1 MRASSSLSV
10 VLVHGAFVDGSGWR
24 PVYDLLTRDG
34 YHVAVV
40 QNPTVSLQDDVA
52 ATRRIIDVQG
62 GRTVLVGH
70 SYGGAVIT
78 EAGRHPKVGALVYIS
93 AFAPDRGESV
103 KALIDRFPAEAPQMP
118 GLPPRDGYVFQ
129 DPARFH
135 ASFGADLPADRAAFM
150 ADSQAPWGVNAA
162 AATITNPAWRTKPS
176 WYLIATDDREI
187 PPAAQRAMS
196 RRAGST
202 ALEIAATH
210 AVYITQPT
218 AVADLIK
225 EAARAAR

>member
-1 MRASSSLSV
+1 V
-10 VLVHGAFVDGSGWR
+10 
-24 PVYDLLTRDG
+24 
-34 YHVAVV
+34 
-40 QNPTVSLQDDVA
+40 VA
-52 ATRRIIDVQG
+52 AANPLRGLTGDAAHIRSLLASIAGPV
-62 GRTVLVGH
+62 VLVGH

-78 EAGRHPKVGALVYIS
+78 EAGSHPKVGALVYIS